1 MCHLVP
7 TWKHAANT
15 VRAQV
20 VYSFLLD
27 GQLFVG
33 RSDNRVTRDQR
44 AMDVDEV
51 CSVIAASA
59 PTTDHRASALTT
71 VLQFTHATRRSDM
84 SRRLSLMGQAGRA
97 AAVANGT
104 DYTLTTEDCQR
115 NRGVRK
121 KRTKKFHTGRA
132 QSGTTR
138 SGGGRYGDCGNVD
151 RGCIR
156 SANGKVEGLCR
167 GPCKDAHGNVLSRV
181 SDVPAIFIAAT

>member
-1 MCHLVP
+1 
-7 TWKHAANT
+7 
-15 VRAQV
+15 

>member
-1 MCHLVP
+1 
-7 TWKHAANT
+7 
-15 VRAQV
+15 
-20 VYSFLLD
+20 
-27 GQLFVG
+27 
-33 RSDNRVTRDQR
+33 
-44 AMDVDEV
+44 MDVDEV

-84 SRRLSLMGQAGRA
+84 SRRLSLMGQAGRAAAVANGTDYTFTTEDCQNGGRNGPPNYTLTTEDCRNGGRNGRA